1 MYFLTGYANPTP
13 TMYEAFDPSGDRART
28 VPLLLD
34 ARGVTVAVIS
44 HQRYVSGPIDRG
56 LAAALER
63 QFPRAETVG
72 WYVVRWR

>member
-44 HQRYVSGPIDRG
+44 HQRYVSGPIDPG
-56 LAAALER
+56 LAAALEW
-63 QFPRAETVG
+63 QFPRADTVG